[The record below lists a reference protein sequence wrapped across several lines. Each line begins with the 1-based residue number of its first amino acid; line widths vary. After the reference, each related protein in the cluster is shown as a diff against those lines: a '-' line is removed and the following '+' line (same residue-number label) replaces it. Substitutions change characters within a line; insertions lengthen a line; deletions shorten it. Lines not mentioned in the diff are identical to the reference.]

1 MAGMHIALLQ
11 KRSHSTSFAQLKYS
25 LIQSTHRPMNRRALY
40 LPTFLIAFGLTGC
53 VTPVQPWERGILAK
67 PQMALTPDNQ
77 NFALMQHT
85 YLSKEIS
92 QGGYGIGGG
101 GCGCN

>member
-1 MAGMHIALLQ
+1 MNLRPLYFLAIPLALEL
-11 KRSHSTSFAQLKYS
+11 S
-25 LIQSTHRPMNRRALY
+25 
-40 LPTFLIAFGLTGC
+40 GC